1 MTAARLETLL
11 GALLAG
17 EHRRT
22 TEELV
27 RELTDLYGDG
37 LTRVVALL
45 REHAPH
51 LLGPLAADAAVADL
65 LVLHDLH
72 PLDAP
77 ARIRRAL
84 EPTGGEYAGMAA
96 GTVRVRFE
104 DGCPATSRAA
114 IEAAVRAA
122 APDVARV
129 ELVRLYRIGM
139 GPPEGRAS

>member
-17 EHRRT
+17 EHRRS
-22 TEELV
+22 TEVVV

-37 LTRVVALL
+37 LTRIVALL
-45 REHAPH
+45 REHEPG
-51 LLGPLAADAAVADL
+51 LLESLAADAAVADL

-84 EPTGGEYAGMAA
+84 EPTGGQYAGMAA

-104 DGCPATSRAA
+104 DGCPAAARAA

-122 APDVARV
+122 APDVTGV
-129 ELVRLYRIGM
+129 EFVRLYRIGV
-139 GPPEGRAS
+139 GPPGRAS